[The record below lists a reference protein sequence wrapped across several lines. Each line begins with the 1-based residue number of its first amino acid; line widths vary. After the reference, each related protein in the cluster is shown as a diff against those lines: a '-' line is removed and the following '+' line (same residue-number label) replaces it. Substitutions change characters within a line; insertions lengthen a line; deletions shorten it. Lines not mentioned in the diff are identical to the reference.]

1 MAADYAVLITTPS
14 GSHMLDAV
22 DNFQVTGQNEMT
34 SHPMVTG
41 DVVGDHIIVQ
51 PCQITFN
58 GTISLNASSPVKSL
72 SSIQKT
78 FEDLK
83 DNGTLCTVAKVK
95 TANNEFRFLKRN
107 NMVLTGIVWTEH
119 INSVDFNFTFNQ
131 ALLDNVAVTQVAAGK
146 FLPDIVEP
154 RTLTFQG
161 TLISTEELYNEI
173 IKALI
178 DSGIVDE
185 QFLEQAITSGM
196 WILGGAA
203 LSALSI
209 IGLGA
214 AGIGIAAGSAI
225 AGTAAVAAVS
235 SMIPVAGWVVAAGI
249 GVAVA
254 AWGIAN
260 LITEAIEAGN
270 LKFKAFKTDF
280 EDYEEERAENER
292 FASMM
297 DQIYTQVSVVNDWFR
312 CYGFDSDDPQECML
326 NIGGTYH
333 VFTLTRNNVASSWS
347 CAITTFDG
355 GGEKEVCSK
364 KISFAKEYGGL
375 GAGDAFCKIK
385 TSSGSEDTT
394 YYVYFV
400 GNGKLT
406 ESFMLVASI
415 EPSKFTES
423 LIDVIESAIY
433 VDSDDA

>member
-22 DNFQVTGQNEMT
+22 DNFQVAGQNEMT

-72 SSIQKT
+72 SSIQKI

-83 DNGTLCTVAKVK
+83 DNGALCTVAKVK

-178 DSGIVDE
+178 ESGIVEE
-185 QFLEQAITSGM
+185 QFWEQAINSGV
-196 WILGGAA
+196 LAGVAA
-203 LSALSI
+203 V
-209 IGLGA
+209 G
-214 AGIGIAAGSAI
+214 
-225 AGTAAVAAVS
+225 AVAAFTAAGMTTVISGTAVGAAIAAAGAS
-235 SMIPVAGWVVAAGI
+235 SSIPVAGWVVAGAI
-249 GVAVA
+249 LLAVA
-254 AWGIAN
+254 AWGITN

-270 LKFKAFKTDF
+270 LKFKAFKADF

-297 DQIYTQVSVVNDWFR
+297 DQIYTQVSVVNDWFK

-333 VFTLTRNNVASSWS
+333 VFTFTRNNVASSWN
-347 CAITTFDG
+347 CEVTAFDG

-385 TSSGSEDTT
+385 SSSGSEDTT

-400 GNGKLT
+400 GSGKLT

-433 VDSDDA
+433 VDSNDE

>member
-1 MAADYAVLITTPS
+1 MAADYAVLITTSS

-22 DNFQVTGQNEMT
+22 DNFQVAGQNEMT

-72 SSIQKT
+72 SSIQKI

-178 DSGIVDE
+178 NSGVVEE
-185 QFLEQAITSGM
+185 QFWEQAINSGV
-196 WILGGAA
+196 LAGVAA
-203 LSALSI
+203 V
-209 IGLGA
+209 G
-214 AGIGIAAGSAI
+214 
-225 AGTAAVAAVS
+225 AVAAFTAAGMTTVISGTAVGAAIAAAGAS
-235 SMIPVAGWVVAAGI
+235 SSIPVAGWVVA
-249 GVAVA
+249 GVILLSVA
-254 AWGIAN
+254 AWGITN
-260 LITEAIEAGN
+260 LIMEAIEAGN
-270 LKFKAFKTDF
+270 LKFKAFKADF
-280 EDYEEERAENER
+280 EDYEKERAENER

-312 CYGFDSDDPQECML
+312 CYGFDSDDSQECML

-333 VFTLTRNNVASSWS
+333 VFTFTRNNVASKWTCTVTAFNGS
-347 CAITTFDG
+347 
-355 GGEKEVCSK
+355 GESQICSK
-364 KISFAKEYGGL
+364 NISFAKEYGGL
-375 GAGDAFCKIK
+375 GSGDAFCKIK
-385 TSSGSEDTT
+385 STSGSEDTT

-400 GNGKLT
+400 GSGKLT

-423 LIDVIESAIY
+423 LIDVIKSAIY
-433 VDSDDA
+433 VDPDDA

>member
-22 DNFQVTGQNEMT
+22 DSFQVTGQNEMT

-41 DVVGDHIIVQ
+41 DVVGDHIIVH
-51 PCQITFN
+51 PCQITFG

-72 SSIQKT
+72 SSIQKI

-83 DNGTLCTVAKVK
+83 DNGVLCTVAKVK

-161 TLISTEELYNEI
+161 TLISEEELYNEI

-178 DSGIVDE
+178 DSKIVDE
-185 QFLEQAITSGM
+185 QFLEQAINST
-196 WILGGAA
+196 ILTGVTLTAA
-203 LSALSI
+203 IAVASI
-209 IGLGA
+209 PGVGWA
-214 AGIGIAAGSAI
+214 IAAI
-225 AGTAAVAAVS
+225 AL
-235 SMIPVAGWVVAAGI
+235 
-249 GVAVA
+249 VAVA
-254 AWGIAN
+254 AWGLTN
-260 LITEAIEAGN
+260 LIMEAIEAAN
-270 LKFKAFKTDF
+270 LKFKAFKADF

-297 DQIYTQVSVVNDWFR
+297 DQIYTHVSVVNDWFR

-333 VFTLTRNNVASSWS
+333 VFTFTRNNVASSWN
-347 CAITTFDG
+347 CTVTAFDG
-355 GGEKEVCSK
+355 AGEKEVCSK

-375 GAGDAFCKIK
+375 GSGDAFCKIK

-400 GNGKLT
+400 NPRSNNKLT

-423 LIDVIESAIY
+423 LIDVIKSAIY
-433 VDSDDA
+433 VDPEDA

>member
-22 DNFQVTGQNEMT
+22 DNFQVVGQNEMT

-72 SSIQKT
+72 SSIQKI

-95 TANNEFRFLKRN
+95 TASNEFRFLKRN

-131 ALLDNVAVTQVAAGK
+131 ALLDNVVVTQVAAGK

-161 TLISTEELYNEI
+161 TLISTEELYKEI

-178 DSGIVDE
+178 ESGIVEE
-185 QFLEQAITSGM
+185 QFWEQAINSG
-196 WILGGAA
+196 IL
-203 LSALSI
+203 
-209 IGLGA
+209 
-214 AGIGIAAGSAI
+214 AGV
-225 AGTAAVAAVS
+225 TAVGAVAAFTAAGMTTVISGTTVGAAIAAAGAS
-235 SMIPVAGWVVAAGI
+235 SSIPVAGWVVAGAI
-249 GVAVA
+249 LLAVA
-254 AWGIAN
+254 AWGITN

-270 LKFKAFKTDF
+270 LKFKAFKADF

-297 DQIYTQVSVVNDWFR
+297 DQIYTQVSVVNDWFK

-333 VFTLTRNNVASSWS
+333 VFTFTRNNVASSWN
-347 CAITTFDG
+347 CAVTAFDG

-385 TSSGSEDTT
+385 ASSGSEDTT

-400 GNGKLT
+400 GSGKLT

>member
-22 DNFQVTGQNEMT
+22 DNFQVAGQNEMT

-41 DVVGDHIIVQ
+41 DVVADHIIVQ

-72 SSIQKT
+72 SSIQKI

-83 DNGTLCTVAKVK
+83 DNGVLCTVAKVK

-161 TLISTEELYNEI
+161 TLISTEELYKEI

-178 DSGIVDE
+178 ESGIVEE
-185 QFLEQAITSGM
+185 QFWEQAINSG
-196 WILGGAA
+196 IL
-203 LSALSI
+203 
-209 IGLGA
+209 
-214 AGIGIAAGSAI
+214 AGV
-225 AGTAAVAAVS
+225 TAVGAVAAFTAAGMTTVISGTTVGAAIAAAGAS
-235 SMIPVAGWVVAAGI
+235 SSIPVAGWVVAGAI
-249 GVAVA
+249 LLAVA
-254 AWGIAN
+254 AWGITN

-270 LKFKAFKTDF
+270 LKFKAFKADF

-297 DQIYTQVSVVNDWFR
+297 DQIYTQVSVVNDWFK

-333 VFTLTRNNVASSWS
+333 VFTFTRNNVASSWN
-347 CAITTFDG
+347 CEVTAFDG

-385 TSSGSEDTT
+385 SSSGSEDTT

-400 GNGKLT
+400 GSGKLT

>member
-22 DNFQVTGQNEMT
+22 DNFQVAGQNEMT

-72 SSIQKT
+72 SSIQKI

-83 DNGTLCTVAKVK
+83 DNGVLCTVAKVK
-95 TANNEFRFLKRN
+95 TASNEFRFLKRN

-178 DSGIVDE
+178 ESGVVEE
-185 QFLEQAITSGM
+185 QFWEQAINSGV
-196 WILGGAA
+196 LAGVAA
-203 LSALSI
+203 V
-209 IGLGA
+209 G
-214 AGIGIAAGSAI
+214 
-225 AGTAAVAAVS
+225 AVAAFTAAGMTTVISGTAVGAAIAAAGAS
-235 SMIPVAGWVVAAGI
+235 SSIPVAGWVVA
-249 GVAVA
+249 GVILLAVA
-254 AWGIAN
+254 AWGITN

-270 LKFKAFKTDF
+270 LKFKAFKADF
-280 EDYEEERAENER
+280 KDYEEERAENER

-297 DQIYTQVSVVNDWFR
+297 DQIYTQVSVVNDWFK

-333 VFTLTRNNVASSWS
+333 VFTFTRNNVASSWN
-347 CAITTFDG
+347 CVVTAFDG

-400 GNGKLT
+400 GSGKLT